1 MKHQNYKTA
10 TEQYRAKSQNE
21 DCAYDWPTDKG
32 HIFFV
37 IDFASFNYTTLNLTL
52 QRTLEEI
59 VRELD
64 KLPGLSADSFL
75 GHVGKELNNF
85 VYAFGR
91 DNCDGKLFC
100 VAAIALLH
108 GDNLYYL
115 TYGDSRI
122 NIFTDDR
129 LMLLNGAKYQAR
141 SVISDTKDVPAR
153 VRENP
158 EQMGRSLFEMPLTE
172 RVRSFELSDDDIILI
187 FTDGLEENVTP
198 QRRLSEL
205 RTLGKT
211 DPQAICDAMLK
222 ISDATDDRTITV
234 IGGPY
239 QPLGNS
245 LLAQVNKAFEQ
256 IDKRLNAVEAMCTR
270 QTEITG
276 QLNSALGALPN
287 NYVPRSELTNLTK
300 QLNSDN
306 NTSKVASL
314 EQRITQLESK
324 NGKGRGRSAPAEGPL
339 VFTLDQAAYDKIREI
354 VGGNP
359 AKESKK
365 TETTDS
371 SQEPEAL
378 IKNKVEHKKSQPE
391 SAFSRFLSNPKVVMA
406 SIFLF
411 GMLALLLLQMFHRK
425 FWPERWIARTEGE
438 SLVVRR
444 ADYFSTGPVFTV
456 RLPPPVP
463 YLEQEAG
470 SFEELA
476 PVIAKLQSARPQ
488 PTPTPS
494 PSRNDNSA
502 VPTDTVQPA
511 TVLQNDSLSKIAKRF
526 NTTEQK
532 VRELNPNIVNWDKLR
547 VGDQIRVPSAN
558 VNGNSQN

>member
-52 QRTLEEI
+52 RRTLEEI
-59 VRELD
+59 VLELD
-64 KLPGLSADSFL
+64 KLPGLSVDSFL

-85 VYAFGR
+85 VYTFGR

-129 LMLLNGAKYQAR
+129 LMLLNGAKYEAR
-141 SVISDTKDVPAR
+141 SVISDTKDVPAQ

-158 EQMGRSLFEMPLTE
+158 DQMGRSLFEMPLTE
-172 RVRSFELSDDDIILI
+172 RVRNFELSDDDIVLI
-187 FTDGLEENVTP
+187 FTDGLEESVTP
-198 QRRLSEL
+198 QRRLNEL

-239 QPLGNS
+239 PPLGDS
-245 LLAQVNKAFEQ
+245 LTEQVNKVLGQ
-256 IDKRLNAVEAMCTR
+256 IGKRLDGVEAMCTR
-270 QTEITG
+270 QTEMTG
-276 QLNSALGALPN
+276 QLNSTLGALPN
-287 NYVPRSELTNLTK
+287 NYVARSELTNLTK
-300 QLNSDN
+300 QLNSDSN
-306 NTSKVASL
+306 ANKVASL

-324 NGKGRGRSAPAEGPL
+324 NGKGKGRSAAAEGPL

-354 VGGNP
+354 VGGKP
-359 AKESKK
+359 AKESEK

-371 SQEPEAL
+371 SEEHEAL
-378 IKNKVEHKKSQPE
+378 IKNKVEYKKSEPE
-391 SAFSRFLSNPKVVMA
+391 SAFSQFLSNPKVVMV

-411 GMLALLLLQMFHRK
+411 GMLALWLLQMFHRK

-444 ADYFSTGPVFTV
+444 DDYLSTGPVLTV
-456 RLPPPVP
+456 RLQPPVP
-463 YLEQEAG
+463 YLEQEAS
-470 SFEELA
+470 SFEDLA
-476 PVIAKLQSARPQ
+476 PVISKLQQGRSQ
-488 PTPTPS
+488 PTPTP
-494 PSRNDNSA
+494 PPNRNDNSVMPSEA
-502 VPTDTVQPA
+502 VESVKVQSG
-511 TVLQNDSLSKIAKRF
+511 DSLSKIAARYK
-526 NTTEQK
+526 TTEDK
-532 VRELNPNIVNWDKLR
+532 LKELNREINDWSKIR
-547 VGDQIRVPSAN
+547 AGDQIRVPSAN